1 MAFNV
6 RAFGYR
12 GMRQL
17 PNMDN
22 KQFTGDTVYA
32 LEEPYEWSQVLN
44 VNGDVMTPFVGPGSA
59 ADKSN
64 ILRIEVPA
72 GSAVRYEINPP
83 GRNIAAGNAS
93 PLLTQS
99 DVFPWSVGYT
109 LSLVDAAGY
118 P

>member
-6 RAFGYR
+6 RVFGYR

-22 KQFTGDTVYA
+22 KQFTGDTVYS

-44 VNGDVMTPFVGPGSA
+44 VNGIVMTPFIGAGGSVDLA
-59 ADKSN
+59 R
-64 ILRIEVPA
+64 ILRIEIPGNA
-72 GSAVRYEINPP
+72 GVRYEINPP
-83 GRNIAAGNAS
+83 GRNVLAGNAS
-93 PLLTQS
+93 PS
-99 DVFPWSVGYT
+99 MNGIEIFPWAPGYSI
-109 LSLVDAAGY
+109 SLVDLVNY